1 MGEILFVLKSFLIT
15 CVVVF
20 CLQFKIGNQTADQKL
35 NQFLQNG
42 TLTGYLKD
50 ASEGATRLT
59 ASTYN
64 TVKEGKL
71 KVPFVDKIEQA
82 EQAKNAFE
90 EQEQKMRD
98 QAEEIINQ

>member
-35 NQFLQNG
+35 NQFLQKG

-64 TVKEGKL
+64 TLKEGKL
-71 KVPFVDKIEQA
+71 KLPFMDKLESA
-82 EQAKNAFE
+82 EEAKKNLE
-90 EQEQKMRD
+90 EQEQKMRE
-98 QAEEIINQ
+98 QVEEIANQ

>member
-1 MGEILFVLKSFLIT
+1 MGEVLFVLKSFVIT
-15 CVVVF
+15 CVVVY

-42 TLTGYLKD
+42 TLTNFLKD

-64 TVKEGKL
+64 SVKDGKL
-71 KVPFVDKIEQA
+71 KVPLLDKIDEA
-82 EQAKNAFE
+82 ENVKKTFE

-98 QAEEIINQ
+98 AAEAIEDQ